1 MDGDNGFR
9 TGARAG
15 ALAGASPLLSLGA
28 VVGVVALLHYG
39 REFFIPLALALLLS
53 FALAPIVDFLRRWR
67 IPRVPAVLATVLV
80 AFAIVLGFSV
90 VVTGQLVDL
99 ADRVPLYQRN
109 IEAKIHSIR
118 DALPSGGLF
127 DRTSRAIKDLRQ
139 DLAQVTDGAAGAPA
153 EAPAEKPLLVETREE
168 TSPIETILGLAGP
181 LLAPLATGG
190 VVVILVIFMLLE
202 KEGLRDRLIR
212 LLGTGDLHR
221 TTQAINE
228 AAQRVSR
235 FLLMQLIVNSSYGA
249 TIGIGLWFIGVP
261 SPLLWALLA
270 TVLRFIPYVG
280 PILAATFPLAL
291 SVAVTPGWTLLFWTA
306 ALFVVIELISNNAIE
321 PWLYGASTGV
331 SAIAILLAAIFWTWV
346 WGVVGLLLST
356 PLTVCLVVLGRYLP
370 QMRLFNVLFGSEP
383 ALSAGERFYQR
394 LLAEVVEDAVDIAEE
409 HLTQKAMADL
419 YDEVILPALRLGDAD
434 RRRGVLDAEAVR
446 AMAARVET
454 VIEAVRD
461 SRLDDAAA
469 APPAPGHARP
479 PLVLCVAGRTEFDRV
494 TAVMLATLL
503 ATSGQTGRV
512 LAPRETMEGDGV
524 AAACLCLLQP
534 ATPAQARHLWL
545 RLSRRLPP
553 LPVVFGLWSARADSA
568 PEADMVVV
576 QSLRQAQERLGALA
590 APVPARSPT

>member
-1 MDGDNGFR
+1 CD
-9 TGARAG
+9 
-15 ALAGASPLLSLGA
+15 
-28 VVGVVALLHYG
+28 
-39 REFFIPLALALLLS
+39 FFIPLALALLLS

-67 IPRVPAVLATVLV
+67 VPRVPAVLATVLV
-80 AFAIVLGFSV
+80 AFAIVLAFSG

-99 ADRVPLYQRN
+99 AERVPVYQRN
-109 IEAKIHSIR
+109 IQAKIASAR

-127 DRTSRAIKDLRQ
+127 DRTSKAIKDIQQ
-139 DLAQVTDGAAGAPA
+139 DLAEVTDGASGAPA
-153 EAPAEKPLLVETREE
+153 EPAAEKPLLVETREE
-168 TSPIETILGLAGP
+168 TTPIETILGLAGP

-221 TTQAINE
+221 TTQTINE
-228 AAQRVSR
+228 AARRVSR
-235 FLLMQLIVNSSYGA
+235 FLLMQLIVNASYGA

-261 SPLLWALLA
+261 NPLLWGLLA

-291 SVAVTPGWTLLFWTA
+291 SVAVTPGWTLLLWTA
-306 ALFVVIELISNNAIE
+306 SLFIVVELISNNAIE

-346 WGVVGLLLST
+346 WGAVGLLLST

-370 QMRLFNVLFGSEP
+370 QMRLFNVLFGSDP

-394 LLAEVVEDAVDIAEE
+394 LLAEAVDDAIDIAEE
-409 HLTQKAMADL
+409 CLAEKSMGEL

-434 RRRGVLDAEAVR
+434 VRRGVLGPDEAR
-446 AMAARVET
+446 AIANRVLT
-454 VIEAVRD
+454 VVEAVRD
-461 SRLDDAAA
+461 AHLDDGVATPPDPERGP
-469 APPAPGHARP
+469 PPA
-479 PLVLCVAGRTEFDRV
+479 VLCLAGRTEFDRV

-503 ATSGQTGRV
+503 SMSGQTGRV
-512 LAPRETMEGDGV
+512 LAPREAMAAEPV
-524 AAACLCLLQP
+524 LAACLCLLQP
-534 ATPAQARHLWL
+534 ATPAQARTVWL

-553 LPVVFGLWSARADSA
+553 MPVVFGLWSARADTQ

-576 QSLRQAQERLGALA
+576 HSLRQAQERLGALA
-590 APVPARSPT
+590 APHPARGVT